1 MNIPNLPTD
10 NLYKFKF
17 LSGILILIFTC
28 YIYVTQMYVIILN
41 IDNAE
46 VNEVK
51 YKINKEIITRNYRLI
66 ESEIKAFEE
75 NFTKMYSKDLTLKF
89 ASKNVKINSINKNE
103 RRLIELEQNLNKL
116 KLIDNN
122 AKNIESL
129 KITLSQLQERK
140 DALNLEF
147 QISIKKAKL
156 EIQKLKYITI
166 FLGLLFVSGIFISI
180 RGYKEWYELVQKP
193 NDIKLQDEVNKIL
206 AEKLNTSNHIL

>member
-166 FLGLLFVSGIFISI
+166 FLGLLFVSRIFISI